1 MTNDGG
7 CASFLAGTTCE
18 YDGNGSCVDPEAATT
33 TCASYTGDATF
44 CENAKVQDKGTKY
57 CFGSATSGTC

>member
-7 CASFLAGTTCE
+7 CASFLTGTACE
-18 YDGNGSCVDPEAATT
+18 YDGSGSCVDPKTA

-44 CENAKVQDKGTKY
+44 CENAKVGSNGTKY
-57 CFGSATSGTC
+57 CFGTSTPGIC